1 MFTPRTKQTLDFW
14 ATVQDVVVEHGP
26 ISVEGIR
33 KLLPNKKK
41 KLYEL
46 RNTLQSMR
54 LDGYPI
60 ETIDGLVCISEAR
73 VK

>member
-14 ATVQDVVVEHGP
+14 ATVQTIVAEHGP
-26 ISVEGIR
+26 ISVEGIC

-41 KLYEL
+41 KPYEL
-46 RNTLQSMR
+46 RKTLQSMR

-60 ETIDGLVCISEAR
+60 STVDGLVCISEAP